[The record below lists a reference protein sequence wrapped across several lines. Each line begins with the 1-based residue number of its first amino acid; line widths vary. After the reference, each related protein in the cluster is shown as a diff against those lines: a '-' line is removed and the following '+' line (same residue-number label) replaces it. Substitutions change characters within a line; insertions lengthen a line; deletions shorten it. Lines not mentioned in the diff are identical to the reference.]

1 MLRKKGARLYPEFTE
16 APGSMIC
23 LQAMGFADITIYDFR
38 GYEGFR
44 QGSRKPWNQTYVTKS
59 DSGFITLGKT
69 LNCMLNESRKNR
81 HPCLISDFGS
91 KAISFSLFNIVVV
104 VVVTLFFC
112 MLWSLCY
119 FEICYFFFF
128 FFWDMLLLIR
138 NFFSTFIRRTVNSA
152 KALIWIYG
160 KDSVISVI

>member
-23 LQAMGFADITIYDFR
+23 MQAMGFADITIYDFR
-38 GYEGFR
+38 GYEGFC
-44 QGSRKPWNQTYVTKS
+44 QGSRKPWNKTYVTKS

-91 KAISFSLFNIVVV
+91 KAVGFSLFNIVVV
-104 VVVTLFFC
+104 VVVTLFF
-112 MLWSLCY
+112 
-119 FEICYFFFF
+119 FFLYVMKPLLL
-128 FFWDMLLLIR
+128 WDMLLFIR
-138 NFFSTFIRRTVNSA
+138 NFFSTFIRRTVNST
-152 KALIWIYG
+152 KALICIYG